1 MEQTHITTD
10 GTGQELVRIAAEIA
24 ARQGEAGISD
34 VAWCRK
40 FPGLGSTKTY
50 KLIQR
55 GELGGLD
62 PERWLVDYRAVAE
75 LLDSVGP
82 EAEEPLYDDLSPVAR
97 LAAALA
103 EAMRETSNR
112 RLVLVTGDPGMGKTT
127 AAKLV
132 AGRWG
137 QRVVLAEAEETWRDS
152 IPAMLGG
159 LLRSLGVRHMPPSA
173 ADRLSLVLER
183 LQASRTAI
191 ILDEAHHLG
200 PRTLN
205 VIKTLINQTP
215 GEFVFLC
222 LPSLWERLAKDAYQ
236 EARQLSLNRMRER
249 IHLEAISATDA
260 VRFLERRIPTIA
272 GAVRDAAEI
281 VRQDASKRG
290 GFAWLAAVS
299 REAARLE
306 ASDTETFA
314 RAQAR
319 AAQLRGITR

>member
-1 MEQTHITTD
+1 MEHTNITTD
-10 GTGQELVRIAAEIA
+10 STGQELVRIAAEIA
-24 ARQGEAGISD
+24 ARQAGAGVSD
-34 VAWCRK
+34 VAWCRRY
-40 FPGLGSTKTY
+40 PGLGSTKTY

-62 PERWLVDYRAVAE
+62 PERWLLDYRAVSE
-75 LLDSVGP
+75 LLESVGA
-82 EAEEPLYDDLSPVAR
+82 EAEEPLYDDLAPVAR
-97 LAAALA
+97 LAAALM

-159 LLRSLGVRHMPPSA
+159 LLRALGVRHMPPSA
-173 ADRLSLVLER
+173 ADRLSLVIER
-183 LQASRTAI
+183 LQTSRTAV

-205 VIKTLINQTP
+205 VVKTLINQTP

-222 LPSLWERLAKDAYQ
+222 LPSLWDRLAKDAYQ

-249 IHLEAISATDA
+249 IHLDSISANDA
-260 VRFLERRIPTIA
+260 MRFLERRVATLN
-272 GAVRDAAEI
+272 GAAKDAAEI
-281 VRQDASKRG
+281 VRQDAARRG
-290 GFAWLAAVS
+290 GFAWLAAVA

-319 AAQLRGITR
+319 AASLRGIVR